1 VKQRLFWLFIIVV
14 VLLLQIVVLPYFF
27 LERLK
32 VDLIF
37 LLVIAYALLKGS
49 NEGLIFGLIAGFLCD
64 CFIGQPFGLQIVLKA
79 LCGFAA
85 GKLHDMYFENQ
96 LGVPIFAV
104 SVLFVLNEIVQ
115 RICYWL
121 FYGGVFWPK
130 GAYWRGIG
138 ILFLQ
143 QLVIF
148 GLLYYLVRYLL
159 HWQSQGKA
167 LLKK

>member
-1 VKQRLFWLFIIVV
+1 MVILI
-14 VLLLQIVVLPYFF
+14 LLLQIVVFPNFF

-32 VDLIF
+32 VDLIL

-49 NEGLIFGLIAGFLCD
+49 SEGLIFGLTAGLLCD

-96 LGVPIFAV
+96 LGVPLLAA
-104 SVLFVLNEIVQ
+104 SALFILDEIVQ

-130 GAYWRGIG
+130 GAYWKGIG

-148 GLLYYLVRYLL
+148 GLLYYMVRYLL
-159 HWQSQGKA
+159 HWQTRGEARLRK
-167 LLKK
+167 